1 MNYKFLW
8 MKKCLYAYA
17 EKTFLILL
25 LKKKKENNLIQ
36 FHLFANLGFICFSC
50 SLCKISRNEMC
61 ANKKELIRPEV
72 RKGCVPIFAY
82 FRSEAIALS
91 ECVDIIKPKED
102 LKRAKRELKN
112 FIEMLRTEKLRNRQ
126 TCKSNTLSTKW
137 RKLCR
142 FIFIL
147 FSILWRLTNELFG
160 Q

>member
-1 MNYKFLW
+1 

-91 ECVDIIKPKED
+91 VCVDIIKPKES
-102 LKRAKRELKN
+102 KKGIK
-112 FIEMLRTEKLRNRQ
+112 KLYRDA
-126 TCKSNTLSTKW
+126 TH
-137 RKLCR
+137 
-142 FIFIL
+142 
-147 FSILWRLTNELFG
+147 
-160 Q
+160 